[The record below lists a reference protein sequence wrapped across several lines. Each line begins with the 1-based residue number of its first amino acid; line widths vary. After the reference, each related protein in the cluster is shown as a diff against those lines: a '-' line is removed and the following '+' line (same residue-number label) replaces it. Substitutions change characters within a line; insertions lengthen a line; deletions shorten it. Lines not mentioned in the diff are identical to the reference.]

1 MPMTDTP
8 GKIGRRDTT
17 AATLASNATFAKRRA
32 RKAIAEL
39 DRQDYLV
46 LPPGTV
52 LPPEIAA
59 LVVRP

>member
-8 GKIGRRDTT
+8 AKLGRRDTT
-17 AATLASNATFAKRRA
+17 AATLASNAHFARLRA

-39 DRQDYLV
+39 TGQGYLI
-46 LPPGTV
+46 LPPGTI

-59 LVVRP
+59 LVIRP